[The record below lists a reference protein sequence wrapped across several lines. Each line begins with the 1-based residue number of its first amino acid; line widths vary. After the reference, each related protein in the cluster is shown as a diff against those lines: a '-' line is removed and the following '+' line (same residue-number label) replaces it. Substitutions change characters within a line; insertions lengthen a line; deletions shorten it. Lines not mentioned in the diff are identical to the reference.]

1 MTTPS
6 ANADHSKFDHSV
18 RRELSAFLR
27 GGHAHASLEAAVK
40 DMPTSLLDKKP
51 SGSPHN
57 AWQMLEHIRIT
68 LHDLLEFCTNPRYE
82 ALQWPEGYWPQE
94 ESQKSA
100 AAWDRCVAAI
110 HKDLKALDKLIEDPK
125 TDLTAK
131 IPWGENQNILRE
143 ILLAGDH
150 TSYHLG
156 QLILLRK
163 QLGAWKD

>member
-1 MTTPS
+1 MST
-6 ANADHSKFDHSV
+6 HSTSPDSTYDHSV

-27 GGHAHASLEAAVK
+27 GDQAHASLDAAIK
-40 DMPTSLLDKKP
+40 DMPASLIDKKP
-51 SGSPHN
+51 EGSPHN

-68 LHDLLEFCTNPRYE
+68 LHDLFEFCTNPKYQ
-82 ALQWPEGYWPQE
+82 ALQWPEGYWPKE
-94 ESQKSA
+94 ESPKFAKS
-100 AAWDRCVAAI
+100 WDQCVAEI
-110 HKDLKALDKLIEDPK
+110 HKDLKALDQLIQDPG
-125 TDLTAK
+125 TNLITK

-150 TSYHLG
+150 TSYHVG

>member
-1 MTTPS
+1 MPTRSNSP
-6 ANADHSKFDHSV
+6 DHSAYDHSI
-18 RRELSAFLR
+18 RQELSAFLR
-27 GGHAHASLEAAVK
+27 DGQAHAGLDAAVK
-40 DMPTSLLDKKP
+40 NMPASLLDKKP
-51 SGSPHN
+51 AGSPHN

-68 LHDLLEFCTNPRYE
+68 LHDLLEFCTNPDYE
-82 ALQWPEGYWPQE
+82 SLKWPDEYWPKD
-94 ESQKSA
+94 ESPKSPS
-100 AAWDRCVAAI
+100 AWDDCVAAI

-131 IPWGENQNILRE
+131 LPWGEKQNILRE